1 MADGLSGWVRRWW
14 RGGGG
19 VAGAAA
25 RWAALPLEGAFR
37 LAVAVR
43 NRRLEGR
50 AVAPAIP
57 VVSIGNL
64 TVGGT
69 GKTPVVR
76 WLVGRLL
83 EAGVQPAVVSR
94 GYGRDELALHRSWH
108 PDVPVE
114 ADPDRVA
121 AVRRAA
127 AAGARVAV
135 VDDGFQHR
143 RLARHLDVVLLAAET
158 PFPGALLPRGPYR
171 EGPGALARADLVIV
185 TRKSAPPEAAAAV
198 AAEVGRRH
206 PGVPLATLALRPGG
220 WVDLDGAGVEAP
232 RSPVYIATS
241 VAWPETVRGLVRG
254 VLGRGAEVTLDP
266 FPDHHEFTPGDVRRV
281 VAAARDAAL
290 VVTEKDAVKLRE
302 PELRGAL
309 DGRRVHV
316 MALEPEWESGRDAVT
331 GALTRLLRAHG
342 LGSPA

>member
-14 RGGGG
+14 QGGGG
-19 VAGAAA
+19 VVGAVA
-25 RWAALPLEGAFR
+25 RWAALPLEGVFR
-37 LAVAVR
+37 LAVALR
-43 NRRLEGR
+43 NRRLGAR
-50 AVAPAIP
+50 SVAPAIP

-76 WLVGRLL
+76 WVVDRLR
-83 EAGVQPAVVSR
+83 EAGVRPAVVSR

-108 PDVPVE
+108 PEVAVE

-121 AVRRAA
+121 AVNRAA
-127 AAGARVAV
+127 EAGAQVAV
-135 VDDGFQHR
+135 LDDGFQHR
-143 RLARHLDVVLLAAET
+143 RLGRHLDVVLLAAET
-158 PFPGALLPRGPYR
+158 AFPGALLPRGPYR

-185 TRKSAPPEAAAAV
+185 TRKSAPREAAETV
-198 AAEVGRRH
+198 AAEVRRRH
-206 PGVPLATLALRPGG
+206 RGVPLATLAFRPGG
-220 WVDLDGAGVEAP
+220 WCDLDGAGVEPP

-241 VAWPETVRGLVRG
+241 VAWPETVRGLVAG
-254 VLGRGAEVTLDP
+254 VAGPATEVTLDP

-281 VAAARDAAL
+281 VAAAREAAL

-309 DGRRVHV
+309 NGRMVHV
-316 MALEPEWESGRDAVT
+316 MVLEPVWESGRDEVT
-331 GALTRLLRAHG
+331 GALSRLLRDAG